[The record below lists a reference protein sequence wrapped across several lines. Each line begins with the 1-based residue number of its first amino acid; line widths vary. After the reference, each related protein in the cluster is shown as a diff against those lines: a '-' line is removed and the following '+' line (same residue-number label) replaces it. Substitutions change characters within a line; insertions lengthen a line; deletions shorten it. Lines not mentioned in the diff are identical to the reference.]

1 MVGHW
6 VVASYSAASEAPGS
20 SRRRGVPY
28 LPVEGWERLTHDD
41 WSILRLESGH
51 VAGHTCKLIVL
62 EPSERSGRW
71 VELLRAQIAARATR
85 EPRLRQRLLITPL
98 GLAPPVWVD
107 DPDFDVANHVVP
119 LRTGQPV
126 EPSALTA
133 LAATVMTTRLD
144 RARPLWSIH
153 VIDPLANGGA
163 AVIWRIHHCMADGS
177 AALRFFREVLWDA
190 ALKFPRALPPR
201 RGRQAP
207 CLGARGCWRGAWPRV

>member
-1 MVGHW
+1 M
-6 VVASYSAASEAPGS
+6 
-20 SRRRGVPY
+20 
-28 LPVEGWERLTHDD
+28 EGWERLTHDD